1 MTDQSPLIS
10 VILPCLNEEKTIEL
24 CIKKIKKAFDDQQ
37 ITFEIIVCDNG
48 STDRS
53 ASIAK
58 ELGAI
63 VVHEPKRGYG
73 SAYITGLNQA
83 QGQFLL
89 MGDADDTY
97 DFLEIPKFID
107 ALSQGYDFVIGNR
120 FKGNIHQRAMPWMNR
135 YIGNPILSGLCRIF
149 FHTTIADFHCGLRGM
164 TREAY
169 TKLNLKCLGMEFA
182 TEMIVEALQKNLR
195 IKEIPID
202 YHPRLG
208 QSKLSPALDAWRHM
222 RFMLLFCPTWLYLIP
237 GSMALL
243 IGTALMIKSMTGPFY
258 FLGHQW
264 DFHVTV
270 FAALLTIAGYQVL
283 HLGLFAK
290 TFAMQ
295 QGYLNHDRPMSFL
308 FKNFTLETGLL
319 IGLILFTVGLGINL
333 SIFVE
338 WWQLS
343 FGSLFRIRE
352 AILAMTMM
360 VIGIQTIFSSFFLSL
375 LLMKR

>member
-1 MTDQSPLIS
+1 MDYNAVDLS
-10 VILPCLNEEKTIEL
+10 VTLPCLNEEETIGL
-24 CIKKIKKAFDDQQ
+24 CINKIKQ
-37 ITFEIIVCDNG
+37 IFVDLKINGEIIVCDNT

-53 ASIAK
+53 VSIAK
-58 ELGAI
+58 KLGAV

-73 SAYITGLNQA
+73 SAYITGLSA
-83 QGQFLL
+83 AKGQILI
-89 MGDADDTY
+89 MGDADNTY

-107 ALSQGYDFVIGNR
+107 ALSHGYDLVIGNR
-120 FKGNIHQRAMPWMNR
+120 FKGNIHKQAMPWMNR
-135 YIGNPILSGLCRIF
+135 YLGNPVLSGLCRVF
-149 FHTTIADFHCGLRGM
+149 FRTSISDFHCGLRAM

-169 TKLNLKCLGMEFA
+169 AKLNLKCLGMEFA
-182 TEMIVEALQKNLR
+182 TEMIVEALQKKLK

-237 GSMALL
+237 GSTALL
-243 IGTALMIKSMTGPFY
+243 IGTALLIKSMAGPFY

-264 DFHVTV
+264 DFHVTI

-290 TFAMQ
+290 TFAIQ
-295 QGYLNHDRPMSFL
+295 QGYLGHDKPMSFL
-308 FKNFTLETGLL
+308 FRNFTLETGLL
-319 IGLILFTVGLGINL
+319 VGFLLLMVGLGINL

-343 FGSLFRIRE
+343 FGYLFRIRE